1 MKKIF
6 DKFMDVLFWGACAV
20 VLPTTTFF
28 EYLTKYSARLWK
40 NACQKERIVEM
51 GKRIKALEAQ
61 VASLRSDCENY
72 KDKNEE
78 LEDEVYRLSNTN
90 MHLVAKYGH
99 LESVADV
106 NNLMKEQ
113 LGHTHRVHGEKK

>member
-1 MKKIF
+1 MKKIL
-6 DKFMDVLFWGACAV
+6 DKFIDVLFWVACAV
-20 VLPTTTFF
+20 VLPTTAFF
-28 EYLTKYSARLWK
+28 DYLTQCSMQVWK
-40 NACQKERIVEM
+40 NARQKERIVEM

-61 VASLRSDCENY
+61 IASLRSECEDH
-72 KDKNEE
+72 KEKNEE

-99 LESVADV
+99 LEGVAEE
-106 NNLMKEQ
+106 NRLLKEQ